1 MCLANIVKSIAR
13 IITFRGIG
21 IPVNAIFNTV
31 TYGHHWKEYSSSE
44 IKRYFKNM
52 SDDFIVKINLYH
64 YKTVKIDN
72 LNASLTAILN
82 YIGNLI
88 YLSEDIE
95 AIVKIDKKERWKI
108 NPPKY

>member
-1 MCLANIVKSIAR
+1 
-13 IITFRGIG
+13 
-21 IPVNAIFNTV
+21 
-31 TYGHHWKEYSSSE
+31 
-44 IKRYFKNM
+44 M